1 MSDGTLLK
9 VLGISGS
16 IRAASW
22 NTKALQAAGE
32 LAPAGMTIDVFEGL
46 RDIPHYDDDL
56 RTGSGYPAAAERLR
70 QAIKAAD
77 AVLIYTPEYNY
88 SIPGVLKNAIDWASR
103 PPEQP
108 FDTTPVAVAGAA
120 TGLLGTARAQ
130 YQLRQM
136 FIFLNGLVLN
146 KPEVMISQAPT
157 RFDPDGKLTDQTTRD
172 LVAAQLSA
180 LRDWTLRLRR

>member
-1 MSDGTLLK
+1 MSDSTPIR

-16 IRAASW
+16 LRAASW
-22 NTKALQAAGE
+22 NTMALRAARE
-32 LAPAGMTIDVFEGL
+32 LAPPGMEIEIFDGL
-46 RDIPHYDDDL
+46 RDIPHYDDDV
-56 RTGSGYPAAAERLR
+56 RAGSGYPPAAEALR
-70 QAIKAAD
+70 TKLRAAD

-108 FDTTPVAVAGAA
+108 FDGKPIAVAGAA

-130 YQLRQM
+130 YHLRQM
-136 FIFLNGLVLN
+136 FVFLNGLVLN

-157 RFDPDGKLTDQTTRD
+157 RFDASGRLTDETTRS
-172 LVAAQLSA
+172 LIASQLAA
-180 LRDWTLRLRR
+180 LRDWTLRLKR